1 MSAESESIDGPREAV
16 EDDHD
21 AVGDTKDVIR
31 VD

>member
-1 MSAESESIDGPREAV
+1 MTAESDSIDGPKEPG